1 MKLTRELLSTMTDM
15 QELPRLL
22 QKTRGGLQIYSA
34 KNISQF
40 FCACTLSQSVLAM
53 VVSSHC
59 RSRDRRLL
67 QFWNVKEA
75 SLVSLMERFVILGQ
89 LKRTARA

>member
-1 MKLTRELLSTMTDM
+1 MTDM

-22 QKTRGGLQIYSA
+22 QKTRGGLQIYCA
-34 KNISQF
+34 KSSTQEKL
-40 FCACTLSQSVLAM
+40 ACTRSQNVLAM